1 MAEVV
6 DVQAETIGVGSVI
19 AFALY
24 GYGIFINQTIFG
36 LEATT
41 LAMWVFAGTFA
52 AVALLHGAYGRRP
65 FALAHGGAAVGLSVF
80 LLATDGFQALV
91 GLLVLM
97 GSGITIAVLTIRAG
111 NERESAAT

>member
-24 GYGIFINQTIFG
+24 GYGIFISETIFG
-36 LEATT
+36 LEATA

-65 FALAHGGAAVGLSVF
+65 FALAHGGAAVGLAIF
-80 LLATDGFQALV
+80 LLATDGLQALL

-97 GSGITIAVLTIRAG
+97 GSGAAIAVMTIRAR
-111 NERESAAT
+111 NARESTAT